1 MFTSLSRSKT
11 LTLAALCGASLL
23 GACASGAR
31 PEMMTATADAVPPAA
46 AADAAYKAVRVTSV
60 EGGSETNPLWMSGVS
75 TKDFRAALESSL
87 KATNH
92 LADAA
97 GSARYNVTAN
107 LLNIDRPMMGLNL
120 TTTTS
125 VNYKVTGAAD
135 NAVVYE
141 ETIKAEGTA
150 KMSDSL
156 IAVERL
162 RKANEASVRNSIQQF
177 IQNFRQRLGA
187 QQQAAVQ

>member
-1 MFTSLSRSKT
+1 
-11 LTLAALCGASLL
+11 
-23 GACASGAR
+23 
-31 PEMMTATADAVPPAA
+31 
-46 AADAAYKAVRVTSV
+46 
-60 EGGSETNPLWMSGVS
+60 
-75 TKDFRAALESSL
+75 
-87 KATNH
+87 
-92 LADAA
+92 
-97 GSARYNVTAN
+97 
-107 LLNIDRPMMGLNL
+107 
-120 TTTTS
+120 
-125 VNYKVTGAAD
+125 
-135 NAVVYE
+135 VYE